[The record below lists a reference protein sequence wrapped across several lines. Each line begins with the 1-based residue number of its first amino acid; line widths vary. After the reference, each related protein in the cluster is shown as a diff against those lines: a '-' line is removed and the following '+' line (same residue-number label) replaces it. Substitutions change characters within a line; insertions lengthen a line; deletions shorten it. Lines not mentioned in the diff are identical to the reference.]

1 MRIKV
6 LVEDTSSSP
15 SYRSE
20 HGLSLY
26 IETENNKILFDTG
39 ASDLFLE
46 NAKKLGVN
54 IDEMIW
60 LSFLTV
66 ITITGAA
73 CRHFLKKTLKQM
85 FIFMKRLSR
94 ITIQRNRAESLISD

>member
-1 MRIKV
+1 MKIEV

-26 IETENNKILFDTG
+26 IETKNNKILFDTG

-46 NAKKLGVN
+46 NAKKFKEIGPNCTGIESYHILKDILGDQ
-54 IDEMIW
+54 IQY
-60 LSFLTV
+60 LS
-66 ITITGAA
+66 TGSVVE
-73 CRHFLKKTLKQM
+73 
-85 FIFMKRLSR
+85 I
-94 ITIQRNRAESLISD
+94 